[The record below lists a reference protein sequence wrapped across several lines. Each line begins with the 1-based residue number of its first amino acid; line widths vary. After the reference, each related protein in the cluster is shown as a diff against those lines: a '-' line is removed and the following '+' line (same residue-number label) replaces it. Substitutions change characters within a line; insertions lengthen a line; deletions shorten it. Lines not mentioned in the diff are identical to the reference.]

1 MLTFNR
7 LKTLTGDKDEVI
19 KCIKKST
26 SGLLEL
32 NENETKLRRITP
44 MPEESE
50 EYIKELN
57 LRTLHLKG
65 FPTDSVL
72 DDIMQFC
79 SKFGKV
85 ESIEM
90 RRDRRKEHAF
100 KGCIMV
106 TFDSKDDAQK
116 ILDSEEELK
125 YNENVLMKEN
135 K

>member
-1 MLTFNR
+1 MTFNR

-106 TFDSKDDAQK
+106 TFGSKDDAQK